1 MENLT
6 TEMRGNMQKTL
17 DNLKS
22 QFNTLRT
29 GRANPTILD
38 RIEIDYYGTK
48 TPLRHIA
55 MISVPEAQ
63 QLVVKPYDKG
73 DVRSIAAAL
82 NASDLG
88 INPIS
93 EGDQVRLI
101 FPIPTEDRRR
111 ELVKTAKKYGEE
123 AKVAI
128 RNIRRDFMDLVKM
141 EEGLSEDYQKRLE
154 GDIQDI
160 TNEMIKLVD
169 EACKTKESEIMT
181 I

>member
-1 MENLT
+1 VVT
-6 TEMRGNMQKTL
+6 CKKTL

-154 GDIQDI
+154 SDIQDV

>member
-6 TEMRGNMQKTL
+6 TEMRGNMQKTI

-154 GDIQDI
+154 SDIQDV

>member
-1 MENLT
+1 MLF
-6 TEMRGNMQKTL
+6 R
-17 DNLKS
+17 S
-22 QFNTLRT
+22 
-29 GRANPTILD
+29 
-38 RIEIDYYGTK
+38 
-48 TPLRHIA
+48 LRHIA

-154 GDIQDI
+154 SDIQDV

>member
-101 FPIPTEDRRR
+101 FPIPTVDRRR

-154 GDIQDI
+154 SDIQDV

>member
-128 RNIRRDFMDLVKM
+128 RNIRRDFMDLVKIIM
-141 EEGLSEDYQKRLE
+141 
-154 GDIQDI
+154 
-160 TNEMIKLVD
+160 KLRKG
-169 EACKTKESEIMT
+169 AF
-181 I
+181 

>member
-6 TEMRGNMQKTL
+6 TEMRGNMQKTI

>member
-154 GDIQDI
+154 SDIQDV